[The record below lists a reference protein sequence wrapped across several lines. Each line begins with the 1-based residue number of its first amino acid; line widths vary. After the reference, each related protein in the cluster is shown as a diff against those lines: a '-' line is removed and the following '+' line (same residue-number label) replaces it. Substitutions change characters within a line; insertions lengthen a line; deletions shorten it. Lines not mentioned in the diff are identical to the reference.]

1 MRPEEVKGKSVIEV
15 GSLDI
20 NGSLR
25 SLVETLAPHA
35 YIGVDIEKGPGVDRI
50 CDAHELLSCF
60 GRETCDLLISTEL
73 LEHVRDWR
81 LVISNFKHLVR
92 PGGVVLVTTRSF
104 GFPLHSFPWDYWRYE
119 VSDLEAIWSDF
130 VIESIET
137 DPLAP
142 GVFLKAR
149 KPEAFTENDLTH
161 YPLYSMVR
169 SARVLNVTDADMAA
183 FKIRCT
189 VRRLFS
195 LIALPFSFL
204 VRKVTG
210 R

>member
-1 MRPEEVKGKSVIEV
+1 MRLEEVKGKSVIEV

-25 SLVETLAPHA
+25 SFVETLAPHA
-35 YIGVDIEKGPGVDRI
+35 YIGVDIERGPGVDRI